1 MKRCGVDFSLWSP
14 IKARA
19 LSPAHL
25 NISPFAIQSKA
36 LSALVWIKELLG
48 IPSESILYVR
58 LGRVCE
64 RVHIFVMCGFHSL
77 KWDPLNGIAH
87 HAAILMLMR
96 AQSLDHFYL
105 RSEKKKGSNSCLW
118 KVFLSFSYCY
128 LSYKST
134 VHVAF
139 IISCISP

>member
-1 MKRCGVDFSLWSP
+1 MDFSLWPP

-25 NISPFAIQSKA
+25 NISPFPIQSKA

-64 RVHIFVMCGFHSL
+64 RVHIFVMSGFHSL
-77 KWDPLNGIAH
+77 KRDPLNGIAH
-87 HAAILMLMR
+87 HAAIRMLMH
-96 AQSLDHFYL
+96 AQPLDYFY
-105 RSEKKKGSNSCLW
+105 RSKKKKGS
-118 KVFLSFSYCY
+118 
-128 LSYKST
+128 
-134 VHVAF
+134 
-139 IISCISP
+139 